1 MTPARC
7 VDLHAPYL
15 VRAVEALVA
24 DHPGRTRETMGVD
37 DPLGRLAAVPGR
49 SAQEREAI
57 RGANAARLLK
67 LDAS

>member
-1 MTPARC
+1 
-7 VDLHAPYL
+7 
-15 VRAVEALVA
+15 
-24 DHPGRTRETMGVD
+24 MGVD

-49 SAQEREAI
+49 SAQERGAI